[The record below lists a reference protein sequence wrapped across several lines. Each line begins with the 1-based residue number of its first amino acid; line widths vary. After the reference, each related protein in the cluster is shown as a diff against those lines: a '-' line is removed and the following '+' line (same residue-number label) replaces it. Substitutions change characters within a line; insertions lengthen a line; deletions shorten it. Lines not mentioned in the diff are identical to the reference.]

1 MWHSTLA
8 GRGKSEMEWV
18 VPILRSAG
26 DSAGA
31 FCFDVVVLSQLRDA
45 LNFFPQAEACPGH
58 VPREES
64 YVLAF

>member
-1 MWHSTLA
+1 MLV

-45 LNFFPQAEACPGH
+45 LNFFSPSRSM
-58 VPREES
+58 PR
-64 YVLAF
+64 ARP